1 METSQ
6 IVTNAAVIEKMAA
19 ELYGNQAEPFGFNMT
34 ASQTLAEPIVRIT
47 ADARPTKP
55 PTTAPRVVQFFHNTD
70 MKSTGKLEEQAITKA
85 NITM

>member
-55 PTTAPRVVQFFHNTD
+55 PTTAPVSYTHPTLPTGDLVEISVGAASLKTTD
-70 MKSTGKLEEQAITKA
+70 K
-85 NITM
+85 